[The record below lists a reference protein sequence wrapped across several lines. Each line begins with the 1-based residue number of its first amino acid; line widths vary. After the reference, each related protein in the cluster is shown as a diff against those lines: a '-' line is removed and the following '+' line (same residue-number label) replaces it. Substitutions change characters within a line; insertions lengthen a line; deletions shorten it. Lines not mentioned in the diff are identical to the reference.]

1 MRKKT
6 PSQALEKEKGLSLG
20 DLLSQEMAQ
29 QLKNIKKEKE
39 QELQQQREKE
49 LARKQFE
56 AKQREKNKSF
66 EELLNESKMDWK
78 KFK

>member
-6 PSQALEKEKGLSLG
+6 PSPAPEKDKGVSLG
-20 DLLSQEMAQ
+20 DLLSQDTAEL
-29 QLKNIKKEKE
+29 LKRIKKEKE
-39 QELQQQREKE
+39 QELQQQREEE

-66 EELLNESKMDWK
+66 EELLNESQMDWK
-78 KFK
+78 KYK

>member
-1 MRKKT
+1 MRKKA
-6 PSQALEKEKGLSLG
+6 PSQAPEQEKGLSLG
-20 DLLSQEMAQ
+20 DLLSHEMAE
-29 QLKNIKKEKE
+29 QLKKIKKEKE
-39 QELQQQREKE
+39 QELQQQREEE

-78 KFK
+78 KYK